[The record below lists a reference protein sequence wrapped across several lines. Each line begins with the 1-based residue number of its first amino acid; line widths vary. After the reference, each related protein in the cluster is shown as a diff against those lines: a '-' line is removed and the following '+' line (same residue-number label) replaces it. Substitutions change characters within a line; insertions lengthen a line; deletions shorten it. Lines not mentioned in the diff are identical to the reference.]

1 MKLNSAPV
9 FMHFPEKGKPKKLDT
24 MDLQRKG
31 FGADAIANFIKDRTE
46 VNIRVF
52 RPPNYQGTI
61 LFVTIMAMASL
72 MQAFF
77 FDTFMV
83 AAVVGHYRTV
93 ERVFFPNI
101 CGLSLLLV
109 FWLKWAGYLAVAGLN
124 LLAQI
129 SSRIS
134 PVGV

>member
-61 LFVTIMAMASL
+61 LFVTIMAMVSL
-72 MQAFF
+72 HIAHVSNAF
-77 FDTFMV
+77 
-83 AAVVGHYRTV
+83 
-93 ERVFFPNI
+93 
-101 CGLSLLLV
+101 L
-109 FWLKWAGYLAVAGLN
+109 
-124 LLAQI
+124 
-129 SSRIS
+129 
-134 PVGV
+134 

>member
-83 AAVVGHYRTV
+83 VGVVGHYRSV
-93 ERVFFPNI
+93 EF
-101 CGLSLLLV
+101 
-109 FWLKWAGYLAVAGLN
+109 
-124 LLAQI
+124 
-129 SSRIS
+129 
-134 PVGV
+134 